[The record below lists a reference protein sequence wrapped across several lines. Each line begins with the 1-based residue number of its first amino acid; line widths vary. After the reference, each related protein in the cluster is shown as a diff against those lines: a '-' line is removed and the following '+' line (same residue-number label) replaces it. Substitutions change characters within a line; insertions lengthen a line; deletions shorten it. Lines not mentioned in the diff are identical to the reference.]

1 MKTKILVI
9 AAFVL
14 TFAAGVLTGAIALR
28 EYSRPPAPRARAE
41 LEAGRPRPLQLETLQ
56 AQLNLSAAQ
65 RQRVGEIIATH
76 HEQLRKHFSEMRP
89 VGHQIIK
96 EMTMQIDSV
105 LTPEQRQKFRANF
118 QFPPP
123 FWKMP
128 HRSRR
133 APHDSLN
140 DEF

>member
-28 EYSRPPAPRARAE
+28 EYNRPPAPRAR
-41 LEAGRPRPLQLETLQ
+41 LERETDRPRPLQLETLQ
-56 AQLNLSAAQ
+56 AQLNLSATQ
-65 RQRVGEIIATH
+65 SQRVGEIIATH
-76 HEQLRKHFSEMRP
+76 HERLRKHFSAMRP
-89 VGHQIIK
+89 QSHQIIK

-105 LTPEQRQKFRANF
+105 LTPEQRQKFHANF
-118 QFPPP
+118 PFPPP

-133 APHDSLN
+133 ALHDSLT
-140 DEF
+140 EKF

>member
-9 AAFVL
+9 AAFAL

-28 EYSRPPAPRARAE
+28 EYGRPSAPRAR
-41 LEAGRPRPLQLETLQ
+41 LEHDADRHRPLQLETLQ

-65 RQRVGEIIATH
+65 SQRVGEIIAAH
-76 HEQLRKHFSEMRP
+76 HERLRKHFSGMRP
-89 VGHQIIK
+89 QSHQIIK
-96 EMTMQIDSV
+96 NMTMQIDSV

-133 APHDSLN
+133 APSDSLA
-140 DEF
+140 EKF